1 MKPRIS
7 GTWRFSTI
15 MSTTKDRTEFFDTLD
30 DMPAVLRAE
39 CVRTLQSKDAAT
51 ILISDA
57 AGRRYLREALS
68 QHYQELEPSAQPS
81 GAGQL
86 GPWVEVLA
94 CGALGLFAW
103 VLTKLF

>member
-1 MKPRIS
+1 MQPRIS

-15 MSTTKDRTEFFDTLD
+15 MTTTKDRTEFFDTLD

-51 ILISDA
+51 ILISDS

-68 QHYQELEPSAQPS
+68 QHYQELEQTQRSPATP
-81 GAGQL
+81 QL
-86 GPWVEVLA
+86 GPWLEVLA
-94 CGALGLFAW
+94 CGGLGLLAW